1 MTVRSKELGSAMIT
15 KSKILVF
22 DIDFKLKELELDMI
36 ARLILLEFDK
46 KKELNECLIKF
57 NNTIKN

>member
-1 MTVRSKELGSAMIT
+1 MTVRPKELGSAMIT

-22 DIDFKLKELELDMI
+22 DIDFKLKGLEFDMI

-46 KKELNECLIKF
+46 KKIE
-57 NNTIKN
+57 

>member
-1 MTVRSKELGSAMIT
+1 MTVRPKELGSAVIT

-22 DIDFKLKELELDMI
+22 DIDFKLKGLEFDMI

-46 KKELNECLIKF
+46 KKLNECLIKF

>member
-1 MTVRSKELGSAMIT
+1 MIT

-46 KKELNECLIKF
+46 KRIE
-57 NNTIKN
+57 

>member
-22 DIDFKLKELELDMI
+22 DIDFKLKELEFDII

>member
-1 MTVRSKELGSAMIT
+1 MTVRPKELGSAMIT

-46 KKELNECLIKF
+46 KRIE
-57 NNTIKN
+57 